1 MKFFSSK
8 TGTDYLTRKGS
19 ISKLGLKTFLNGF
32 DCHQRLPGLNTLLKK
47 SEDCADSIPDF
58 NLCPQELNISFN
70 GLNIRHI
77 GVPVTGL
84 FDKLKAFSPQLDE
97 LCRYIDKNLADRKL

>member
-1 MKFFSSK
+1 MQMKFFSSK
-8 TGTDYLTRKGS
+8 TRTDYLTRKGS

-32 DCHQRLPGLNTLLKK
+32 DFHQRSPGLNTLLKK
-47 SEDCADSIPDF
+47 SEYRTDSATDF

-70 GLNIRHI
+70 ALAIRHI

-84 FDKLKAFSPQLDE
+84 LDKFKVF
-97 LCRYIDKNLADRKL
+97 